1 MRTDMWSQNRRE
13 KRQKKENDNVLLYC
27 ESNKNRYLATHDS
40 SFCIRKDRSTMLKG
54 GMGHPPVLRSVYT
67 PFDRDGKN
75 QVVNQMVKIL
85 CDHKFCIRNKYKA

>member
-1 MRTDMWSQNRRE
+1 
-13 KRQKKENDNVLLYC
+13 
-27 ESNKNRYLATHDS
+27 
-40 SFCIRKDRSTMLKG
+40 MLTG